1 MTTATPDMRL
11 ELIHI
16 PVSDVDRA
24 RDFYV
29 QQCGWEL
36 LTDHVQMGD
45 MRIVQ
50 VNPPGSG
57 CSILMGR
64 NIPEISDMPVGVQK
78 GIHLVVAN
86 MDTARDALV
95 GNGVAVEEA
104 QDLVGE
110 LGEPFAMTGPAVS
123 KHLRVLE
130 RAGLVSRS
138 RVAQARPATLEAAP
152 LQQVA

>member
-1 MTTATPDMRL
+1 MTTTAATDKSAEMRL

-50 VNPPGSG
+50 INPPGSG

-78 GIHLVVAN
+78 GLHLVVAD
-86 MDTARDALV
+86 MGAARAALV
-95 GNGVAVEEA
+95 ERGVDVGEV
-104 QDLVGE
+104 QDLGGV
-110 LGEPFAMTGPAVS
+110 LFARFEDPDGNSWLLQQWPQEGT
-123 KHLRVLE
+123 KD
-130 RAGLVSRS
+130 
-138 RVAQARPATLEAAP
+138 RPA
-152 LQQVA
+152 Q

>member
-1 MTTATPDMRL
+1 MSAPTTTTKPQMRL

-36 LTDHVQMGD
+36 ITDHVQLDD

-50 VNPPGSG
+50 IVPPGSG
-57 CSILMGR
+57 CAILMGR

-78 GIHLVVAN
+78 GIHLVVDDLAA
-86 MDTARDALV
+86 ARADLA
-95 GNGVAVEEA
+95 GRGV
-104 QDLVGE
+104 E
-110 LGEPFAMTGPAVS
+110 LGEVQDLGG
-123 KHLRVLE
+123 VLY
-130 RAGLVSRS
+130 SRFEDPDGNS
-138 RVAQARPATLEAAP
+138 WL
-152 LQQVA
+152 LQQWPTR

>member
-1 MTTATPDMRL
+1 MTTTSTPVEMRL

-50 VNPPGSG
+50 INPPGSG

-64 NIPEISDMPVGVQK
+64 NIPEITDMPVGVQK
-78 GIHLVVAN
+78 GIHLVVAD
-86 MDTARDALV
+86 MPIARDALV
-95 GNGVAVEEA
+95 AKGVAVAEA
-104 QDLVGE
+104 QDLG
-110 LGEPFAMTGPAVS
+110 G
-123 KHLRVLE
+123 VLY
-130 RAGLVSRS
+130 
-138 RVAQARPATLEAAP
+138 ARFEDPDGNSWL
-152 LQQVA
+152 LQQWPKDGLKERPVE

>member
-1 MTTATPDMRL
+1 MNPTPVEMRL

-50 VNPPGSG
+50 INPPGSG

-78 GIHLVVAN
+78 GLHLVVAD
-86 MDTARDALV
+86 MGAARDALL
-95 GNGVAVEEA
+95 GNGVKVEEV
-104 QDLVGE
+104 QDLG
-110 LGEPFAMTGPAVS
+110 G
-123 KHLRVLE
+123 VLY
-130 RAGLVSRS
+130 
-138 RVAQARPATLEAAP
+138 ARFEDPDGNSWL
-152 LQQVA
+152 LQQWPTDGTKERQAE

>member
-1 MTTATPDMRL
+1 MEALAMTTDTAGTTGTKGQQVQMHL

-29 QQCGWEL
+29 QKCGWEL
-36 LTDHVQMGD
+36 ITDHVQMGD

-50 VNPPGSG
+50 INPPGSG

-78 GIHLVVAN
+78 GIHLVVRD
-86 MDTARDALV
+86 MKEARSSLIATGVDV
-95 GNGVAVEEA
+95 GEI
-104 QDLVGE
+104 QDLGGV
-110 LGEPFAMTGPAVS
+110 FY
-123 KHLRVLE
+123 
-130 RAGLVSRS
+130 
-138 RVAQARPATLEAAP
+138 ARFEDPDGNSWL
-152 LQQVA
+152 LQQWPSDGSKAPSPA

>member
-1 MTTATPDMRL
+1 MTTTPVEMHL

-50 VNPPGSG
+50 INPPGSG

-64 NIPEISDMPVGVQK
+64 NIPEISDMPVGIQK
-78 GIHLVVAN
+78 GLHLVVAD
-86 MDTARDALV
+86 MDEARDALV
-95 GNGVAVEEA
+95 ANGVVLGDV
-104 QDLVGE
+104 QDLG
-110 LGEPFAMTGPAVS
+110 G
-123 KHLRVLE
+123 VLY
-130 RAGLVSRS
+130 SRFEDPDGNS
-138 RVAQARPATLEAAP
+138 WL
-152 LQQVA
+152 LQQWPKDGLKERPVE

>member
-1 MTTATPDMRL
+1 MTTATPEMRL
-11 ELIHI
+11 ELVHI

-50 VNPPGSG
+50 INPPGSG

-64 NIPEISDMPVGVQK
+64 NIPEITDMPVGVQK
-78 GIHLVVAN
+78 GLHLVVQD
-86 MDTARDALV
+86 MTSARDALTA
-95 GNGVAVEEA
+95 NGVKVGDV
-104 QDLVGE
+104 QDLGGV
-110 LGEPFAMTGPAVS
+110 LFARFEDPDGNS
-123 KHLRVLE
+123 WL
-130 RAGLVSRS
+130 
-138 RVAQARPATLEAAP
+138 
-152 LQQVA
+152 LQQWPQK

>member
-1 MTTATPDMRL
+1 MTTDTAATPGPESGRQIQMRL

-36 LTDHVQMGD
+36 LTDHVQLGD

-57 CSILMGR
+57 CAILMGR
-64 NIPEISDMPVGVQK
+64 NIPEISDMPVGVQR
-78 GIHLVVAN
+78 GIHLVVRD
-86 MDTARDALV
+86 MEPARSSLIAK
-95 GNGVAVEEA
+95 GV
-104 QDLVGE
+104 DVGE
-110 LGEPFAMTGPAVS
+110 I
-123 KHLRVLE
+123 
-130 RAGLVSRS
+130 
-138 RVAQARPATLEAAP
+138 QD
-152 LQQVA
+152 

>member
-1 MTTATPDMRL
+1 MTTTPVEMRL

-50 VNPPGSG
+50 INPPGSG
-57 CSILMGR
+57 CAILMGR

-78 GIHLVVAN
+78 GIHLVVAD

-95 GNGVAVEEA
+95 GNGVAVAEV
-104 QDLVGE
+104 QDLG
-110 LGEPFAMTGPAVS
+110 G
-123 KHLRVLE
+123 VLYARFEDPDGNSWLLQQWPKDGTKE
-130 RAGLVSRS
+130 RAV
-138 RVAQARPATLEAAP
+138 E
-152 LQQVA
+152 